1 MPLPWYMHT
10 LIKVYS
16 FPLLPISPFI
26 LPLEAM
32 RGAFL
37 SGTSLALFIDIPTNP
52 SASTGRELDTLRG
65 YLTIMKTILEAI
77 PPPVLPLAGPWI
89 DYYHATEC
97 FCEIARQLHLQ
108 IDGLIGSC
116 QECWPAPRA

>member
-10 LIKVYS
+10 LTNVMIS
-16 FPLLPISPFI
+16 PLLPIYGFI

-32 RGAFL
+32 RGTFL

-52 SASTGRELDTLRG
+52 AASAGRELDTLRG
-65 YLTIMKTILEAI
+65 YLAIMKTILEGI
-77 PPPVLPLAGPWI
+77 PPQLLYLAGPWI

-108 IDGLIGSC
+108 MQGLDQLPESC
-116 QECWPAPRA
+116 HVGWPA